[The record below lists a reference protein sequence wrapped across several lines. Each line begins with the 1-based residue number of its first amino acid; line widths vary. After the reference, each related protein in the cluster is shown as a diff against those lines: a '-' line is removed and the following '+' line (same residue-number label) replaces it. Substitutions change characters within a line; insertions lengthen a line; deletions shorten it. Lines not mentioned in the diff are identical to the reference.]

1 MIRIAIADDHMVVR
15 QGLKQIFCES
25 AGFRLAGE
33 ATNGDDVLKLLS
45 EVDIDALVL
54 DLSMP
59 GHGGIELIA
68 KIKAASPAMRIL
80 VLSIHSEEQY
90 AVRAIKAGAAGY
102 LTKGSDADE
111 LILAVDKIAKG
122 GRYITQ
128 SVAGFIANELSNAKT
143 VDSHKLLSEREYQIF
158 RLLVAGNK
166 VTAIADQINVSSNT
180 VSTYKARILK
190 KMQMTSNAELIHYA
204 IEHGLVER

>member
-25 AGFRLAGE
+25 AGFHLAGE
-33 ATNGDDVLKLLS
+33 ATNGDDVLKLVS
-45 EVDIDALVL
+45 EVNIDALVL

-68 KIKAASPAMRIL
+68 KIMAANPEMRIL
-80 VLSIHSEEQY
+80 VLSMHSEEQY

-122 GRYITQ
+122 DRYITQ
-128 SVAGFIANELSNAKT
+128 SVAGFIANELNNARA
-143 VDSHKLLSEREYQIF
+143 VESHKLLSDREYQIF
-158 RLLVAGNK
+158 QLLVAGNK
-166 VTAIADQINVSSNT
+166 VSAIADLLDVSSNT

-190 KMQMTSNAELIHYA
+190 KMQMTSNVELVHYA
-204 IEHGLVER
+204 IEHGLL